1 VVVPID
7 AAEVRR
13 IAELAQLELDIASV
27 ERFRHELGS
36 ILDYIA
42 LLDELE
48 VDDVAPF
55 TLARGAEQKL
65 RADGPRSCLSVG
77 DALANAPDAAE
88 RHFRVPRVLEAQDA

>member
-1 VVVPID
+1 LPGEYALEVIVPID

-13 IAELAQLELDIASV
+13 IAE
-27 ERFRHELGS
+27 
-36 ILDYIA
+36 
-42 LLDELE
+42 LDELE